1 MKSTMKHSTRRHFLK
16 KTALTGVAASLG
28 GAAIAA
34 VGAAPMD
41 IAPMDI
47 AAVDAAAVEA
57 EAAPKKELFVHHV
70 YFWLKNPDSAA
81 DKAKLLEGLEKLSKV
96 PTIRMV
102 HIGTPAT
109 TNRDVI
115 ERGYAVSWLCF
126 FDNLQEQEVY
136 QKHPIHL
143 KFVDDYAQLWEKV
156 IVYDS
161 VGPKRA

>member
-1 MKSTMKHSTRRHFLK
+1 MKHSTRRHFLK

-34 VGAAPMD
+34 VGAAPL
-41 IAPMDI
+41 DI
-47 AAVDAAAVEA
+47 AAVDTAAVEA
-57 EAAPKKELFVHHV
+57 ETAPKKELFVHHV
-70 YFWLKNPDSAA
+70 YFYLKNPGSAA
-81 DKAKLLEGLEKLSKV
+81 DKAKLLKGLEKLSKV
-96 PTIRMV
+96 PTIRLV
-102 HIGTPAT
+102 HIGEPAT

-115 ERGYAVSWLCF
+115 ERGYSVSWLCF
-126 FDNLQEQEVY
+126 FDNLADQEVY

-143 KFVDDYAQLWEKV
+143 KFVDDYAQLWERV